1 MVDIKPFFFS
11 RQAMFSNTAWQ
22 RHGCYHL
29 GSDQYFNMPLE
40 KALIG
45 CNDDWNSLDHFDPT
59 ASTRRMMTHFLY
71 LRTVYNALQ
80 DGFNLVQR
88 GNWTFYFP
96 LATSLLLSLLL
107 TLVFSFF
114 SLFDRR

>member
-1 MVDIKPFFFS
+1 
-11 RQAMFSNTAWQ
+11 
-22 RHGCYHL
+22 
-29 GSDQYFNMPLE
+29 
-40 KALIG
+40 
-45 CNDDWNSLDHFDPT
+45 
-59 ASTRRMMTHFLY
+59 
-71 LRTVYNALQ
+71 
-80 DGFNLVQR
+80 VQR

>member
-1 MVDIKPFFFS
+1 MMEHLTTYTGKHPFHRSASMVDIKPFFFS

-88 GNWTFYFP
+88 GNWT
-96 LATSLLLSLLL
+96 
-107 TLVFSFF
+107 
-114 SLFDRR
+114 